1 MARHFH
7 KDKRKFKC
15 VKSIGK
21 HFSFCLWKSWIWIC
35 DWLWRLMPHGH
46 EDMISICFLHTEWIW
61 GGGGGCIRN
70 CPISSPA
77 EGLIYVFCWHHLT
90 GTLVL
95 RMGTGD
101 VVRIICL
108 QVTLC
113 QNDVTGAG
121 SEDYE
126 YRQELGGKK
135 GFCGCSTPF
144 PSAERKITLSASEE
158 KHFCSKTNDNSIIL
172 NALKVSLSCRTQLQW

>member
-1 MARHFH
+1 MKKNLQFRFLADFEDSCLMDT
-7 KDKRKFKC
+7 KAWLAY
-15 VKSIGK
+15 VSSIQNE
-21 HFSFCLWKSWIWIC
+21 S
-35 DWLWRLMPHGH
+35 
-46 EDMISICFLHTEWIW
+46 W
-61 GGGGGCIRN
+61 GGGGRVCIRS

-101 VVRIICL
+101 VVRIISL
-108 QVTLC
+108 QVTHC
-113 QNDVTGAG
+113 QNDVRGAG
-121 SEDYE
+121 SEDYG

-135 GFCGCSTPF
+135 GFCGCSTRF
-144 PSAERKITLSASEE
+144 QSTKWKITLSPSEE

-172 NALKVSLSCRTQLQW
+172 NALKVSFTCRTQLQW

>member
-1 MARHFH
+1 MFPAYRMNL
-7 KDKRKFKC
+7 RW
-15 VKSIGK
+15 G
-21 HFSFCLWKSWIWIC
+21 
-35 DWLWRLMPHGH
+35 WR
-46 EDMISICFLHTEWIW
+46 
-61 GGGGGCIRN
+61 GGGGCIRS

-95 RMGTGD
+95 RMGTSD
-101 VVRIICL
+101 VVRIISL

-126 YRQELGGKK
+126 YLQELGGEKK
-135 GFCGCSTPF
+135 RFFAAAPLTFRVPRGRLPCQHQ
-144 PSAERKITLSASEE
+144 RK

-172 NALKVSLSCRTQLQW
+172 NALKVSLSCRTQLQ